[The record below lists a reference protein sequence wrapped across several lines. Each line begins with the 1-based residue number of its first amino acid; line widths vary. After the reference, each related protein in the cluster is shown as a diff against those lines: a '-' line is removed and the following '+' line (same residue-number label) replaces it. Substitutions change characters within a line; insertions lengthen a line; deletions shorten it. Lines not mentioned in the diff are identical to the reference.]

1 MTGWLARYV
10 SRGAEFFERMPEVL
24 RDWVTYAG
32 RRRGVPAAVVDTAVG
47 AVNLFKEAMLDA
59 VADPER
65 CGPAKRF
72 VMGAQAAGVDPTDTD
87 ALNEFAERYNEDLAA

>member
-1 MTGWLARYV
+1 MRARGCCRAERCCPTS
-10 SRGAEFFERMPEVL
+10 SRNQL
-24 RDWVTYAG
+24 
-32 RRRGVPAAVVDTAVG
+32 
-47 AVNLFKEAMLDA
+47 KEAMLDP

-87 ALNEFAERYNEDLAA
+87 ALNEFAERHNEDLAA